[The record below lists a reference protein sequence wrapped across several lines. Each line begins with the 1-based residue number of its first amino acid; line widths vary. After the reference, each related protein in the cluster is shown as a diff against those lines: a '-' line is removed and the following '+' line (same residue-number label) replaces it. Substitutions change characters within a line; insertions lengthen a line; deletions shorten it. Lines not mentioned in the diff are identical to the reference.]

1 MKLQELTW
9 RVLIGIQSLKC
20 REKKQS
26 ESESKNTRQF
36 METVVIDRHLNLL
49 ITDSASCFVNQDFF
63 SLSDLFMIVLHNGG
77 NSI

>member
-36 METVVIDRHLNLL
+36 METVVIDSHLNLL

>member
-1 MKLQELTW
+1 VKLQELTW

-36 METVVIDRHLNLL
+36 METVVIDSHLNLL